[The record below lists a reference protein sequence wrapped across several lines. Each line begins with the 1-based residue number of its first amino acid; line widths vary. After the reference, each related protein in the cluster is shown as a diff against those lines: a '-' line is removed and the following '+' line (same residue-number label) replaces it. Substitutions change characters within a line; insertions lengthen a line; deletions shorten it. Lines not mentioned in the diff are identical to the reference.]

1 VSEILGERFPRTMEL
16 ALLTLVL
23 ALVWAVP
30 VEVVSAVRQDT
41 VIDYVARLVS
51 VSGLSIPLLFTGVL
65 ILFLLMRVFQ
75 WMPPREYTPFFED
88 PIENLK
94 PLIWPALAQAYYISA
109 PITRLTR
116 SLMLEGLPEDYV
128 RMARAKGLR
137 EWKVVYHH
145 ALRNVLI
152 PLVTTVGDAV
162 RDLTDVKLRGR

>member
-109 PITRLTR
+109 R
-116 SLMLEGLPEDYV
+116 S
-128 RMARAKGLR
+128 RA
-137 EWKVVYHH
+137 
-145 ALRNVLI
+145 
-152 PLVTTVGDAV
+152 
-162 RDLTDVKLRGR
+162 